1 MTLWAIAY
9 TLDNCGRPRKT
20 PYILSDMIAFTRYG
34 AWERWN
40 LGDMRYG
47 KTLRRKW
54 GAKAIKVRLELAER
68 EGTKR

>member
-9 TLDNCGRPRKT
+9 TLDNRGRPRKT
-20 PYILSDMIAFTRYG
+20 PYIFSGTVSDTRRA
-34 AWERWN
+34 AWERW
-40 LGDMRYG
+40 GGREAFPQQQ
-47 KTLRRKW
+47 KKW